1 MTIHWITEEEFARN
15 RQQTETTRRERMAT
29 VFADVISVLNDD
41 TLSDEE
47 AYRITRGVLVQ
58 TLTEEVEEMKARRAQ
73 DEQTDYK

>member
-15 RQQTETTRRERMAT
+15 RQQTEKTRRELMAT
-29 VFADVISVLNDD
+29 VFAGVTSVLNDD

-47 AYRITRGVLVQ
+47 AFSITRGVLVQ

-73 DEQTDYK
+73 DEQTD

>member
-1 MTIHWITEEEFARN
+1 
-15 RQQTETTRRERMAT
+15 MAT
-29 VFADVISVLNDD
+29 VFAGVASRRRRPGVSVLNDD

-47 AYRITRGVLVQ
+47 AFSITRGVLVQ